1 MFIIHNMA
9 KYNDYTVLRIT
20 GNNLLNINVI
30 SFSTFRWQNAGVVD
44 DDDDDDGDDLDDKQK
59 IKR

>member
-1 MFIIHNMA
+1 MA

-30 SFSTFRWQNAGVVD
+30 SFSTFRSSGSNSVNMM
-44 DDDDDDGDDLDDKQK
+44 DLKALHMIPK
-59 IKR
+59 

>member
-1 MFIIHNMA
+1 MFIHNMA

-44 DDDDDDGDDLDDKQK
+44 DNDDDDDGDYHDDKQK

>member
-1 MFIIHNMA
+1 MA

-44 DDDDDDGDDLDDKQK
+44 DDDDDDDGDDLDDKQK

>member
-1 MFIIHNMA
+1 MFIHNMPE
-9 KYNDYTVLRIT
+9 YNDYTILRIT

-30 SFSTFRWQNAGVVD
+30 SFSTFRWQNAGVVVVD
-44 DDDDDDGDDLDDKQK
+44 DDDDDDDDDDKQK